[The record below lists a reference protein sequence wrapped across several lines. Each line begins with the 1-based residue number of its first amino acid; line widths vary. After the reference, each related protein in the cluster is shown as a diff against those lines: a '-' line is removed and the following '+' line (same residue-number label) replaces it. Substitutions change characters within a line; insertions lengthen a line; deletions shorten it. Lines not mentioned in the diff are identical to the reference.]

1 MTTET
6 KIVKIEEN
14 LKMLAD
20 QVKNLDQKVDEKF
33 NNLDC
38 KIDSGFSDIKEEL
51 KKYVL
56 KEVYELQM
64 KGLNKSISKNTN
76 NWDWVIKA
84 VMSLVIGALIGVILK
99 TRVI

>member
-14 LKMLAD
+14 LKMLTD
-20 QVKNLDQKVDEKF
+20 QFKELDKKVDEKF

-56 KEVYELQM
+56 KEVYDLQM
-64 KGLNKSISKNTN
+64 KGLNETISKNNN

-84 VMSLVIGALIGVILK
+84 VMSLVIGGLIGVILK
-99 TRVI
+99 TKVI